1 MHCVKYPTCPF
12 MSLKFWY
19 FEFWEFHRSSFYWNF
34 AGIQKKK
41 IEINFIEFSSY
52 FYLYLFFIFSVP
64 EKIPLY
70 VPLKKVVDM
79 KSLKRNFTVVNIKA
93 RITNVVNQGKY
104 VSINLKWSSF
114 ASMLVFFKNFIYFIC
129 SVVIFLPA

>member
-1 MHCVKYPTCPF
+1 
-12 MSLKFWY
+12 
-19 FEFWEFHRSSFYWNF
+19 
-34 AGIQKKK
+34 
-41 IEINFIEFSSY
+41 
-52 FYLYLFFIFSVP
+52 
-64 EKIPLY
+64 
-70 VPLKKVVDM
+70 M

-93 RITNVVNQGKY
+93 RITDVVNQGKY